1 MAPWLKLAGA
11 HRYNGSDHYRA
22 QEKDRKQEEGTT
34 NPSRGSIATNSEQRL
49 WAAGYGSNEAT
60 AAWGRS
66 EQREKEELKGFGIV
80 AKSMRSS

>member
-34 NPSRGSIATNSEQRL
+34 NPSRGSIATNSKQRL
-49 WAAGYGSNEAT
+49 REANYGDSEAT
-60 AAWGRS
+60 VARGRL
-66 EQREKEELKGFGIV
+66 EQREKEG
-80 AKSMRSS
+80 